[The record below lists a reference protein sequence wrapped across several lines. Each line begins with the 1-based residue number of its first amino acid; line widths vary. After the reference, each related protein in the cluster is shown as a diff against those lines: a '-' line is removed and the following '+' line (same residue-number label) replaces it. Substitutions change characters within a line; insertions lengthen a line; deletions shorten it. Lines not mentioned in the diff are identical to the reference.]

1 MKSKELRSTQNRL
14 LSGEASTS
22 SIGSGAGKGT
32 LERKRA
38 VGTAVSA
45 VESSGVV
52 FWRVVSTSLREMVG
66 LQVVVI
72 AVSGNRS
79 IYLHSTY
86 ILSLIHI

>member
-1 MKSKELRSTQNRL
+1 M
-14 LSGEASTS
+14 
-22 SIGSGAGKGT
+22 
-32 LERKRA
+32 ERKRA

-86 ILSLIHI
+86 IGGGGGGGGGVGLVLV